1 MIIQIILIYLDT
13 IIKLMISSIWIF
25 ILMLIYIPGIL
36 NFELWISIISFKWKI
51 NKNYTNTISKKFKTL
66 QIA

>member
-13 IIKLMISSIWIF
+13 IIKLMISSTWIF
-25 ILMLIYIPGIL
+25 ILADLHTG